1 MISIKCAQT
10 RYQSKSKCESHVC
23 YDLYYVS
30 LNFIIFEHCNVSGSC
45 FINYPR
51 FSCTWVW
58 CTVLP
63 LVSYYTQV
71 RYQSYIAPRTI

>member
-23 YDLYYVS
+23 YDLYCVS
-30 LNFIIFEHCNVSGSC
+30 LNFIIFEHCNVSGGC

-51 FSCTWVW
+51 FSCT
-58 CTVLP
+58 
-63 LVSYYTQV
+63 
-71 RYQSYIAPRTI
+71 